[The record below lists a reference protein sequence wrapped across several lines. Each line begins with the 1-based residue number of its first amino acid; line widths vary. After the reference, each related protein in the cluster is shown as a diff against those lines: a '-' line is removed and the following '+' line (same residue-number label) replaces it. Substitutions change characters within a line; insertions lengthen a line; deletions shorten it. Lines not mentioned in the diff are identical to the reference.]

1 MKIVWS
7 RRAIRHLAAIR
18 EFIAEDNPSS
28 AAAIAAQ
35 IIDSVELLAAHP
47 QLGRA
52 GRIPGTRELV
62 IAGTRYV
69 IRYRIRR
76 DKLDLIAVFHG
87 RQKWPDRL

>member
-18 EFIAEDNPSS
+18 DFIAEDNPSS

-35 IIDSVELLAAHP
+35 IVDSVELLVAHP

-52 GRIPGTRELV
+52 GRVPGTRELV
-62 IAGTRYV
+62 IAGTPYV
-69 IRYRIRR
+69 VPYRIRR
-76 DKLDLIAVFHG
+76 DRLDLIAVFHG
-87 RQKWPDRL
+87 RQKWPERL